1 MRTSLVIS
9 LVLRM
14 VVIACGMLEE
24 METERLAGRYVSAA
38 EEMRVMAEQSDWA
51 RARETVTAYM
61 QDWESTASWLQ
72 LLINHE
78 DIDDVPLALVQL
90 EAAVAAE
97 EQAGCFDACAELK
110 ENARHIHHRDA
121 FTLGNVL

>member
-9 LVLRM
+9 LVLLM
-14 VVIACGMLEE
+14 MVIACGMLEE

-38 EEMRVMAEQSDWA
+38 EELRTMAEKSDWA
-51 RARETVTAYM
+51 RARDTVTAYM

-78 DIDDVPLALVQL
+78 DIDDVTLALVHL

>member
-9 LVLRM
+9 LVLLM

-78 DIDDVPLALVQL
+78 DIDDVTLALVHL

-97 EQAGCFDACAELK
+97 DQAGCFDACAELK

>member
-9 LVLRM
+9 LVLLM

-78 DIDDVPLALVQL
+78 DIDDVTLALVHL

-121 FTLGNVL
+121 FTMGNVL

>member
-9 LVLRM
+9 LVLLM

-78 DIDDVPLALVQL
+78 DIDDVTLALVHL

>member
-9 LVLRM
+9 LVLLM

-38 EEMRVMAEQSDWA
+38 EELRVMAEQSDWA

-78 DIDDVPLALVQL
+78 DIDDVTLALVHL

>member
-9 LVLRM
+9 LVLLM

-38 EEMRVMAEQSDWA
+38 EEMRVMAEQSDWT

-61 QDWESTASWLQ
+61 QDWESTAAWLQ

-78 DIDDVPLALVQL
+78 DIDDVTLALVHL

>member
-9 LVLRM
+9 LALLM
-14 VVIACGMLEE
+14 VVIGGGMLEE
-24 METERLAGRYVSAA
+24 METEILAARYVSAA
-38 EEMRVMAEQSDWA
+38 EELRVMAEKSDWGKA
-51 RARETVTAYM
+51 KETVTAYM
-61 QDWESTASWLQ
+61 RDWEDTAAWLQ

-78 DIDDVPLALVQL
+78 DIDDVTLALVRL
-90 EAAVAAE
+90 NAAIAAE
-97 EQAGCFDACAELK
+97 EQAGCFEACAELK